1 MPIEVSIPN
10 DSDVAQLYNMHIP
23 PNGFNGFSWEI
34 GYNQEWESIH
44 LCNDRLLH

>member
-1 MPIEVSIPN
+1 LKKKKAYMPIEASIPN

-23 PNGFNGFSWEI
+23 PNGFSWEI

-44 LCNDRLLH
+44 LRND